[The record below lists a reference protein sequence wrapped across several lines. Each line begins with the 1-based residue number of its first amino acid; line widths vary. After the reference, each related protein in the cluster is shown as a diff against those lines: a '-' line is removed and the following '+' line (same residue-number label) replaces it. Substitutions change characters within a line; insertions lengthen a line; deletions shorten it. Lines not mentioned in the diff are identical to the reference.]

1 MTGEEHLQTKSTSW
15 STKKTREEWTHVVDQ
30 TLDQPAMPLLIC
42 HSVSDSPPISSTSPV
57 FFHETAPT
65 TDLCSS
71 EYSNSHDCGDL
82 ARAWRLGKKKNI
94 PHASPL
100 LATKVRI

>member
-1 MTGEEHLQTKSTSW
+1 M
-15 STKKTREEWTHVVDQ
+15 DQ